1 MNGNGEIDLISMLE
15 SEEESSPHKEVS
27 FLSQIDFLI
36 HSHEE
41 RLNWDEYF
49 MSMTLL
55 ISIRSSCHRLHVG
68 CIIVKNNRVI
78 SAGYNGFIAGLPH
91 NSVVRNGHEQNTVHA
106 EQNAIVDAARRGVS
120 LEGSTAYITHYPCII
135 CTKLLIAAG
144 ITQIIY
150 HKDYKN
156 DELVRELLEQSKIN
170 IRKFNN

>member
-1 MNGNGEIDLISMLE
+1 MEGIDLISMLE
-15 SEEESSPHKEVS
+15 SEDNNEKNNTL
-27 FLSQIDFLI
+27 FLSKIDSLI
-36 HSHEE
+36 QNHKQ

-68 CIIVKNNRVI
+68 CIIVKNKRVI

-91 NSVVRNGHEQNTVHA
+91 NSVVRDGHEQNTVHA

-120 LEGSTAYITHYPCII
+120 LEGSTAYITHYPCIV
-135 CTKLLIAAG
+135 CSKLLIAAG
-144 ITQIIY
+144 IINIVY

-156 DELVRELLEQSKIN
+156 DELVTELLEQSKVN

>member
-1 MNGNGEIDLISMLE
+1 MLE
-15 SEEESSPHKEVS
+15 SSKEPDITNEIENKNEDENPS
-27 FLSQIDFLI
+27 FLSKIDSLI
-36 HSHEE
+36 QNHSQ

-55 ISIRSSCHRLHVG
+55 TSIRSSCHRLHVG
-68 CIIVKNNRVI
+68 CMLVKNKRVI

-91 NSVVRNGHEQNTVHA
+91 HSVVRDGHEQNTVHA

-135 CTKLLIAAG
+135 CTKLLIASG
-144 ITQIIY
+144 IQKIIY

-156 DELVRELLEQSKIN
+156 DKLVNKLMEQSEVEIQQ
-170 IRKFNN
+170 FTD

>member
-1 MNGNGEIDLISMLE
+1 MNGEIDLISMLE
-15 SEEESSPHKEVS
+15 SDEDSTPHKEVS

-36 HSHEE
+36 HSHSK

-49 MSMTLL
+49 MSMALL

-91 NSVVRNGHEQNTVHA
+91 HSVVRDGHEQNTVHA

-135 CTKLLIAAG
+135 CSKLLVNG
-144 ITQIIY
+144 IKKIIY

-156 DELVRELLEQSKIN
+156 DELVRDLMEQSN
-170 IRKFNN
+170 ITIQQFQER

>member
-1 MNGNGEIDLISMLE
+1 MNGEIDLISMLE
-15 SEEESSPHKEVS
+15 SDEDSTPHKEVS

-36 HSHEE
+36 HSHSK

-49 MSMTLL
+49 MSMALL

-91 NSVVRNGHEQNTVHA
+91 HSVVRDGHEQNTVHA

-135 CTKLLIAAG
+135 CM
-144 ITQIIY
+144 
-150 HKDYKN
+150 
-156 DELVRELLEQSKIN
+156 
-170 IRKFNN
+170 

>member
-1 MNGNGEIDLISMLE
+1 MEGVGIDLISMLE
-15 SEEESSPHKEVS
+15 TEEDSEPQKKIS
-27 FLSQIDFLI
+27 FLSQIDYLI
-36 HSHEE
+36 HSHSD

-68 CIIVKNNRVI
+68 CVIVKNNRVI

-91 NSVVRNGHEQNTVHA
+91 HSVVRDGHEQNTVHA

-135 CTKLLIAAG
+135 CCKLLVAAG
-144 ITQIIY
+144 IKKIIY

-156 DELVRELLEQSKIN
+156 DELVRDLLEQSN
-170 IRKFNN
+170 IDIHQFNN

>member
-1 MNGNGEIDLISMLE
+1 MDIDLISMLE
-15 SEEESSPHKEVS
+15 SDENNEKRNTL
-27 FLSQIDFLI
+27 FLSKIDTLI
-36 HSHEE
+36 KNHNQ

-68 CIIVKNNRVI
+68 CIIVKNKRVI

-91 NSVVRNGHEQNTVHA
+91 HSVVRDGHEQNTVHA

-120 LEGSTAYITHYPCII
+120 LEGSTAYITHYPCIV
-135 CTKLLIAAG
+135 CAKLLIAAG
-144 ITQIIY
+144 INNIIY

-156 DELVRELLEQSKIN
+156 DELVIELLQQSKVN
-170 IRKFNN
+170 IKKFNN